1 MARDRRW
8 EDPYY
13 DPQAPPEDPYIPDEP
28 GPWIG
33 DPQGTGDITYQYYPP
48 PGALRPPPLPEDPT
62 QTTPPPVV
70 TDGGNNTN
78 GGGLNGYGGGGNA
91 YAGGGGNGGSGGGF
105 PMFTAPRYQR
115 ATPFSYDAFK
125 APDPFVAPD
134 PNQLA
139 GDPSYQFRLKEG
151 QRALQNSAAARGT
164 LRTGGTLKDLLGYG
178 QSFASQ
184 EYNNIYNRAA
194 DAYDRNYRNAAD
206 TYDRNR
212 NNAFTSWSANT
223 DENRAAYDRDFQAS
237 WNEFLPKQRAAELQ
251 FGRDWDLFTYMND
264 DAFRRY
270 ALQANIA
277 NNVYNGG
284 NS

>member
-1 MARDRRW
+1 MYDDQYSDPWGSDAPPWWEQEQPSWYDPEPEEVALPATPPFTPFVIPGEAVYPTTNIPPETNQW
-8 EDPYY
+8 PSEDP
-13 DPQAPPEDPYIPDEP
+13 PP
-28 GPWIG
+28 
-33 DPQGTGDITYQYYPP
+33 T
-48 PGALRPPPLPEDPT
+48 
-62 QTTPPPVV
+62 
-70 TDGGNNTN
+70 
-78 GGGLNGYGGGGNA
+78 GGGGGGGGNA
-91 YAGGGGNGGSGGGF
+91 YAGGGTAYAGGGGGGGAYNF

-194 DAYDRNYRNAAD
+194 DAYDRNYRTAAD

-264 DAFRRY
+264 DAFRRW
-270 ALQANIA
+270 ATQGNWANS
-277 NNVYNGG
+277 VFNGG
-284 NS
+284 NQ

>member
-1 MARDRRW
+1 MYDDQYSDPWGSDAPPWW
-8 EDPYY
+8 EQEQPSWY
-13 DPQAPPEDPYIPDEP
+13 DPNPEDAAPPETPAFTPFVINGEAVYPNTNIP
-28 GPWIG
+28 
-33 DPQGTGDITYQYYPP
+33 
-48 PGALRPPPLPEDPT
+48 PEETAEKKD
-62 QTTPPPVV
+62 PPVDKV
-70 TDGGNNTN
+70 P
-78 GGGLNGYGGGGNA
+78 GGGGSANAYANA
-91 YAGGGGNGGSGGGF
+91 YAGGGGGGGAYNF

-115 ATPFSYDAFK
+115 ATPFSYADFT
-125 APDPFVAPD
+125 APD

-139 GDPSYQFRLKEG
+139 NDPSYQFRLKEG
-151 QRALQNSAAARGT
+151 QRALENSAGARGT

-184 EYNNIYNRAA
+184 EYNNIYNR
-194 DAYDRNYRNAAD
+194 AAD

-264 DAFRRY
+264 DAFRRW
-270 ALQANIA
+270 ATQGNWAS
-277 NNVYNGG
+277 NVMAGG

>member
-1 MARDRRW
+1 MYDDQYSDPWGSDAPEWW
-8 EDPYY
+8 EQEQPSWY
-13 DPQAPPEDPYIPDEP
+13 DPNPEDVAPPVTPSFTPFVINGDAVYPNTNIPPNNTE
-28 GPWIG
+28 
-33 DPQGTGDITYQYYPP
+33 
-48 PGALRPPPLPEDPT
+48 
-62 QTTPPPVV
+62 QTDKKDPPV
-70 TDGGNNTN
+70 DKAP
-78 GGGLNGYGGGGNA
+78 GGGSANA
-91 YAGGGGNGGSGGGF
+91 YAGGGGGGGAYNF

-115 ATPFSYDAFK
+115 ATPFSYADFT
-125 APDPFVAPD
+125 APD

-139 GDPSYQFRLKEG
+139 NDPSYQFRLKEG
-151 QRALQNSAAARGT
+151 QRALQNSAGARGT

-194 DAYDRNYRNAAD
+194 DA
-206 TYDRNR
+206 YDRNR

-264 DAFRRY
+264 DAFRRW
-270 ALQANIA
+270 ATQGNWANS
-277 NNVYNGG
+277 VFNGG
-284 NS
+284 NP